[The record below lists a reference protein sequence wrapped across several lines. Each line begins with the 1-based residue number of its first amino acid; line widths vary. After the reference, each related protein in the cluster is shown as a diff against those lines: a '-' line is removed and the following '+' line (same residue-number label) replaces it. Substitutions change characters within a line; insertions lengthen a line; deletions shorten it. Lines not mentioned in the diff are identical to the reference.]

1 MNHAFRFTAEKVAAR
16 LDLLRAQVVRRGHP
30 MEPFRLLEMPDAATE
45 PPLHAETK
53 DWERIDPESYWGR
66 FDLNFL
72 LRSRFTVPDG
82 WDASCLALHLPLG
95 NAGDI
100 FTHPE
105 ALFYLDGEPI
115 ASADRY
121 HHTIPL
127 PPEVADGRVHE
138 VALHGWTGMSGWPPD
153 PNDRSRLYMRQCRVI
168 ERDLPALALVRRM
181 EAALDVAKHLGDA
194 SASKHRILSAL
205 DRAITVLDTRYP
217 LGDRTRESVRAAT
230 KAFEQGMA
238 AAGEPLGVTLHAIG
252 HAHMDIAYLWP
263 IEQIRRKNART
274 YSNVLRLME
283 ANPDY
288 RFSHS
293 QPQLYEFTERDHPAL
308 FERIKERVRDG
319 RWEPIGGMWVE
330 PDVNLAGAEAL
341 VRQLLHGIS
350 YFEDRFGTP
359 GTPVLWLPD
368 TFGFPACLPQLMRGA
383 GLTWF
388 VTNKLSWNQYNTMPS
403 QTFLWRGLDGS
414 EVTAQLLTT
423 PRSVRYL
430 PFPTNYKSD
439 LSAAEVFGTWESY
452 RQKERNWDLPIA
464 YGYGDGGGGP
474 TEELIARADALAAMP
489 GAPRV
494 RQGTVRGFFE
504 ALESQSRD
512 WPVWSGELYMEGHRG
527 VFTSQ
532 GWIKRANRRAET
544 ALAKA
549 DFLCVLASERTGR
562 EHDRES
568 LRRAW
573 DLTLLNQFH
582 DILPGTS
589 IGRVFADARP
599 QYEEVIERCETIGA
613 AAVAAL
619 SERAPPDAELSI
631 VNPSPFE
638 QTAPVLIEGADTLF
652 QADGAPLPLQRV
664 EEGTLVQCDRVPAY
678 GARTLG
684 RGTRDDPPS
693 IDAPVEV
700 IEDENCTTLQNGLI
714 RLQIDDRG
722 TLVRVRD
729 MEADREVLAPGE
741 NGNQLQIFEDRPI
754 GWDAWDIDAFYNDRP
769 DLVTGLRAMRV
780 VERGPL
786 RAAVRVERSHEASR
800 FVQTI
805 CLSRG
810 SKRIDFVTDVDWHA
824 SHTLLKVAFP
834 VQVAAEHATF
844 DIQWGNVARPTHRNT
859 PWDQARFEVPAHKW
873 ADLSEGDY
881 GVALLNDCKYG
892 YDVEG
897 HTLRLSLIKSAT
909 MPDVNADRGRHR
921 FTYAL
926 LPHYGDWRGGRVA
939 REAYALNR
947 PLFVTAAVA
956 SEPLVACDRPN
967 VVIETI
973 KPAEDGDGF
982 IVRVFE
988 NERRR
993 GPVTLDFAHPLAAVE
1008 ACDLL
1013 ERPTKTKRVV
1023 TEGRR
1028 VRFEIAPYE
1037 IVSLRVRSGTRG
1049 GAE

>member
-1 MNHAFRFTAEKVAAR
+1 MTHAFRFTAEKVSAR
-16 LDLLRAQVVRRGHP
+16 LELLRAQVVRRGHP
-30 MEPFRLLEMPDAATE
+30 MEPFHLLELPDATQEPPLDAAT
-45 PPLHAETK
+45 
-53 DWERIDPESYWGR
+53 DGWERIEPESYWGR

-105 ALFYLDGEPI
+105 ALLYLDGEPI

-127 PPEVADGRVHE
+127 PPDVADGRAHE
-138 VALHGWTGMSGWPPD
+138 IALHGWTGMSGWPPD

-217 LGDRTRESVRAAT
+217 LGDRTRESVRAAS
-230 KAFEQGMA
+230 KAFDQGMA

-263 IEQIRRKNART
+263 VEQIRRKNART

-341 VRQLLHGIS
+341 VRQLLHGIG

-403 QTFLWRGLDGS
+403 QTFRWRGLDGS

-474 TEELIARADALAAMP
+474 TEELIARADALEAMP

-494 RQGTVRGFFE
+494 RKATVREFFE
-504 ALESQSRD
+504 ALDSQPRD

-532 GWIKRANRRAET
+532 GWIKRANRRAEA
-544 ALAKA
+544 ALARA
-549 DFLCVLASERTGR
+549 EFLAVLAHQRTGH

-599 QYEEVIERCETIGA
+599 QYDEVMERCAAIGSA
-613 AAVAAL
+613 AIDAL
-619 SERAPPDAELSI
+619 SQQSESGQTHSI
-631 VNPSPFE
+631 VNPSPYP
-638 QTAPVLIEGADTLF
+638 QNAPVLVEGADGFTRG
-652 QADGAPLPLQRV
+652 DGTPVPSQRV
-664 EEGTLVQCDRVPAY
+664 EGGMLVQCDDVPAY
-678 GARTLG
+678 GIEPLRATSGSGSPKL
-684 RGTRDDPPS
+684 DD
-693 IDAPVEV
+693 AVEV
-700 IEDENCTTLQNGLI
+700 EEEDGCLILRNGLVC
-714 RLQIDDRG
+714 LTIDDRG

-754 GWDAWDIDAFYNDRP
+754 GWDAWDIDAFYDDRP

-786 RAAVRVERSHEASR
+786 RAAVRIERSHEASR

-805 CLSRG
+805 RLSRG
-810 SKRIDFVTDVDWHA
+810 SKRIDFETDVDWHA
-824 SHTLLKVAFP
+824 SHALLKVAFP
-834 VQVAAEHATF
+834 VDVAAEHATF

-897 HTLRLSLIKSAT
+897 HTLRLSLVKSAT
-909 MPDVNADRGRHR
+909 MPDERADRGHHR

-926 LPHYGDWRGGRVA
+926 LPHVGDWREGRVA

-947 PLFVTAAVA
+947 PLFVGGPAKCPPV
-956 SEPLVACDRPN
+956 VACDRPN
-967 VVIETI
+967 AIIETI

-993 GPVTLDFAHPLAAVE
+993 GPVGLEFPTPPASVE

-1013 ERPTKTKRVV
+1013 ERPDKSKRV
-1023 TEGRR
+1023 TIEGARACVELR
-1028 VRFEIAPYE
+1028 PYE
-1037 IVSLRVRSGTRG
+1037 IVSLRVRLVTG
-1049 GAE
+1049 